1 MYEMERCFFMSFIK
15 ETEEYLIK
23 LLSSLGYELDNV
35 VLESS
40 SRRDL
45 GEFQI
50 NCAMSLAKKYGKN
63 PREIAQ
69 EIVNNLDNR
78 FTNVNIAGPGFINV
92 SINKNKLI
100 EKMKKSINDFN
111 ELIDKQEKKK
121 IIIDY
126 GGANAAKA
134 LHVGHMRSANIGESL
149 KRLAKV
155 LGNDVIGDVHLGDLG
170 RQSGMVISELKKRK
184 PELCYFD
191 SNYKGEYPK
200 LEITPEELAIYYPAA
215 SKDAKENPDRME
227 EVRQITA
234 WVDEGREPYFSMWKD
249 IVEVSGADIKK
260 VYDYLNCNFELW
272 EGELSSLKYIEP
284 TLKVLDHCM
293 YESEGAKV
301 IDVANE
307 DDKIEIPPL
316 IVIKNDGASIYAT
329 RDLATIYNRVK
340 TYDPD
345 EIWYVVDSRQSLYF
359 EQVFRSSYKSGLV
372 KKDCKLN
379 HYSFGTMNGK
389 DGKPFKTRDGGVLEL
404 NTLLTQIKEELTPKM
419 NKYDND
425 EEKNEILDKLTVAT
439 VKYADL
445 SPSRT
450 TDYIFDIEKFCSF
463 EGKTG
468 PYILYTMVRI
478 NSIFNKTNLKEVK
491 INDIYSDTERDI
503 YIKILEL
510 SRVLNKSYSE
520 KSLNYICEFLFDLC
534 SLFNKFYGETNIINE
549 NDEDK
554 KNSYLSML
562 KLIYNT
568 CEKLLDILAIKVPNK
583 M

>member
-1 MYEMERCFFMSFIK
+1 MSFIR

-50 NCAMSLAKKYGKN
+50 NVAMNLAKKYGKN

-69 EIVNNLDNR
+69 NIVDNLDDR
-78 FTNVNIAGPGFINV
+78 FESVNIAGPGFINV
-92 SINKNKLI
+92 SINKEKLLD
-100 EKMKKSINDFN
+100 KMNKSIDNFD
-111 ELIDKQEKKK
+111 ELIDKQEKKT

-155 LGNDVIGDVHLGDLG
+155 LGNNVIGDVHIGDLG
-170 RQSGMVISELKKRK
+170 RQSGMVISEIKRRK
-184 PELCYFD
+184 PELCFFD
-191 SNYKGEYPK
+191 PNYKGKYPK
-200 LEITPEELAIYYPAA
+200 LDITPEELSVYYPTA

-249 IVEVSGADIKK
+249 IVEVSGNDIKH
-260 VYDYLNCNFELW
+260 VYNYLNCNFELW

-284 TLKVLDHCM
+284 TLKVLDPYM

-301 IDVANE
+301 IDVKKD
-307 DDKIEIPPL
+307 DDKIEVPPL

-340 TYDPD
+340 TYNPD

-359 EQVFRSSYKSGLV
+359 EQVFRASYKSGLV
-372 KKDCKLN
+372 KKECALN
-379 HYSFGTMNGK
+379 HYGFGTMNGK

-404 NTLLTQIKEELTPKM
+404 NSLLTLVKEELTKRM
-419 NKYDND
+419 NKYDNE
-425 EEKNEILDKLTVAT
+425 EEKNDILDKLTVAT

-445 SPSRT
+445 SPTRT

-478 NSIFNKTNLKEVK
+478 NSILNKSNL
-491 INDIYSDTERDI
+491 NDIEIKQIYSDTEKDI
-503 YIKILEL
+503 YIKLLEL

-520 KSLNYICEFLFDLC
+520 KTLSYICEFLFDIC

-549 NDEDK
+549 SDIDK
-554 KNSYLSML
+554 KNTYLSML
-562 KLIYNT
+562 KLVYNT
-568 CEKLLDILAIKVPNK
+568 CEQLLDILAIKIPNK

>member
-1 MYEMERCFFMSFIK
+1 MSFIK

-23 LLSSLGYELDNV
+23 LLSSLGYEIDNV
-35 VLESS
+35 VLEPS

-50 NCAMSLAKKYGKN
+50 NCAMNLAKKYGKN

-69 EIVNNLDNR
+69 NIVDNLDNR
-78 FTNVNIAGPGFINV
+78 FVNVNIAGPGFINV
-92 SINKNKLI
+92 SIDSSKLLD
-100 EKMKKSINDFN
+100 KMNKSINNFD

-126 GGANAAKA
+126 GGANAAKS

-149 KRLAKV
+149 KRLAIV
-155 LGNDVIGDVHLGDLG
+155 LGNEAIGDVHLGDLG
-170 RQSGMVISELKKRK
+170 RQSGMVITELKKRK
-184 PELCYFD
+184 PDLCFFD
-191 SNYKGEYPK
+191 PNYKGEYPK
-200 LEITPEELAIYYPAA
+200 LDITSEELAIYYPTA
-215 SKDAKENPDRME
+215 SADAKNNPERME
-227 EVRQITA
+227 EVRRITA
-234 WVDEGREPYFSMWKD
+234 LVDEGKEPYFSMWKD
-249 IVEVSGADIKK
+249 IVEVSGKDIKS

-272 EGELSSLKYIEP
+272 EGELSSLEYIEP
-284 TLKVLDHCM
+284 TLKVLEPYM

-301 IDVANE
+301 IDVAKEE
-307 DDKIEIPPL
+307 DKVNIPPL

-329 RDLATIYNRVK
+329 RDLATIYSRVK
-340 TYDPD
+340 KYDPD

-359 EQVFRSSYKSGLV
+359 EQVFRASYKSGLV

-379 HYSFGTMNGK
+379 HYGFGTMNGK

-404 NTLLTQIKEELTPKM
+404 NALLTQIKDELTKKL
-419 NKYDND
+419 NKYDSE

-445 SPSRT
+445 SPTRI
-450 TDYIFDIEKFCSF
+450 TDYIFDLEKFCSF

-468 PYILYTMVRI
+468 PYVLYTMVRI
-478 NSIFNKTNLKEVK
+478 KSILNKININEYR
-491 INDIYSDTERDI
+491 INDIYSDTEKDI
-503 YIKILEL
+503 YIKLLEI

-520 KSLNYICEFLFDLC
+520 KTLSYVCEYLFDLC
-534 SLFNKFYGETNIINE
+534 SLFNKFYSECNIINE
-549 NDEDK
+549 EDNK
-554 KNSYLSML
+554 KKESYIALL
-562 KLIYNT
+562 NLLYNT
-568 CEKLLDILAIKVPNK
+568 CEKLLDILAIKIPNK